1 MLLDKTVQ
9 ISTDRPLIATPELQL
24 TNLLAGQDR
33 LKSVT
38 KALEQGGCDAV
49 LLYDPVNIRYATDTS
64 NMQIW
69 TMHNF
74 ERYALVFVDGYVV
87 LWDFF
92 NCDHLSE
99 ANCQV
104 DEIRTAIS
112 WSFFS
117 AGDRARE
124 KAKAWADEIN
134 DVLRQRLGDT
144 GKLAIDW
151 NISETSALIS
161 AKGHTVVEG
170 ESLMGKA
177 RLVKSD
183 NELALMQYTID
194 ICEIGIQRM
203 HDELKPGMSENELWA
218 YLHFENIKHGGEWI
232 ETRIMSSGPRTNPW
246 MQESSSRIMQ
256 KGEIVNFDTDLVGP
270 FGYLADISRAWTVG
284 HTKPTDEQRKLYS
297 LAHEQIQ
304 TNQTILKA
312 GMSYREFSEL
322 AWKIPE
328 KYYANR
334 YCVMAHGVGM
344 ADENPAIM
352 HAGADWQNSGY
363 DGIFKE
369 NMVMCIE
376 SYIGEAGAKQG
387 IKLEEQVVV
396 TADGVKAMS
405 HYPFEEHWL

>member
-1 MLLDKTVQ
+1 MFSDKTIR
-9 ISTDRPLIATPELQL
+9 ISNDLPLIATPELHHTHQQ
-24 TNLLAGQDR
+24 AAQDR
-33 LKSVT
+33 LHT
-38 KALEQGGCDAV
+38 LTRTLTEEGCDAI
-49 LLYDPVNIRYATDTS
+49 LLYDPLNIRYATDTS
-64 NMQIW
+64 NMQVW

-74 ERYALVFVDGYVV
+74 ERYALVFADGYVV

-92 NCDHLSE
+92 NCDHLNE
-99 ANCQV
+99 GNRQV

-117 AGDRARE
+117 TGQRASE
-124 KAKAWADEIN
+124 KAQVWANEID
-134 DVLRQRLGDT
+134 DVLQQRLGAKA
-144 GKLAIDW
+144 KLAIDW
-151 NISETSALIS
+151 NIREASELIS
-161 AKGHTVVEG
+161 AKGHSVVEG

-194 ICEIGIQRM
+194 VCEIGMQRM
-203 HDELKPGMSENELWA
+203 YDEVRPGMSENELWA

-232 ETRIMSSGPRTNPW
+232 ETRILSSGQRTNPW
-246 MQESSSRIMQ
+246 MQESSSRKM
-256 KGEIVNFDTDLVGP
+256 KEGEIVNFDTDLVGP
-270 FGYLADISRAWTVG
+270 FGYLSDISRSWTVG

-297 LAHEQIQ
+297 LAYEQIQ
-304 TNQTILKA
+304 TNQSILKA

-322 AWKIPE
+322 GWKIPD

-334 YCVMAHGVGM
+334 YCVMSHGAGM

-352 HAGADWQNSGY
+352 HAGEDWEKSGY

-376 SYIGEAGAKQG
+376 SYIGEVGGKQG
-387 IKLEEQVVV
+387 IKLEEQVVI
-396 TADGVKAMS
+396 TTDGVKAMS